1 MAFLCHASCTMPQY
15 SSGLTSFVR
24 SFVIRFI
31 RSLSDSLPLRFL
43 SVLPVALCG
52 KRETFKH
59 LGSKEVAEVRRNND
73 PGTTASITPSAICL
87 SPNTALLYSLGKG
100 IDEDEVKPVIVPES
114 RESHEGIVVHCT
126 SPH

>member
-1 MAFLCHASCTMPQY
+1 MPQY

-31 RSLSDSLPLRFL
+31 QSLPDSLPLRFL

-73 PGTTASITPSAICL
+73 PGTTASITPSAFCL
-87 SPNTALLYSLGKG
+87 SSKASLLYSLGEG
-100 IDEDEVKPVIVPES
+100 VDEDEVEPVVVPKS
-114 RESHEGIVVHCT
+114 RESHESIVVHCT
-126 SPH
+126 NPR